1 MTETKT
7 RYYHLFADGR
17 TVEEISR
24 STYRAMCDQ
33 DYRRSNTRLL
43 ISVRPN
49 ELYIHKGKYGQFIR
63 LEQLRQILG
72 DVEK

>member
-17 TVEEISR
+17 TVEEISQ
-24 STYRAMCDQ
+24 STFRVMCEQ
-33 DYRRSNTRLL
+33 DFHRRNTRLL
-43 ISVRPN
+43 ISVRPK
-49 ELYIHKGKYGQFIR
+49 EIYVHKGRYGQFIR

-72 DVEK
+72 DVEI